1 MLPVVS
7 MTFGKQL
14 HSRGFPEKSRSLLPF
29 THLFSLFPMENSP
42 AADPGK
48 ANQPQEQK
56 ADSQPKSGE
65 RPSQGEAP
73 APDHYDPNGQAKVE
87 PRIPAPDT
95 LGAKFKYPVLAQP
108 PEALTGLRL
117 EAQQRIA
124 AGVTAVIKS
133 MEFNWGEAGV
143 GRGTRAL
150 LGLNQKNGFDC
161 SSCAWPDP
169 DDHRSVAEFCENGAK
184 ATASDADDKAC
195 GPEFFAKHSLA
206 ELSRMTD
213 RDQNNAGRLT
223 HPLVKRPG
231 GTHYEPIEWPEA
243 FNLIASE
250 LNALASPD
258 EATFYTS
265 GKVPNEPAFLF
276 QLFVRQFGTNNLP
289 DCSNMCHE
297 SSGAA
302 LSPTLGLGKGSVT
315 LNDIHEAEVILI
327 IGQNPGTN
335 HPRMLSALQIAK
347 KNGAKIISINPLLEA
362 GLNHFRNPQDFM
374 NPLKALGALLGDGTQ
389 ITDVF
394 LQVRVDGDMAL
405 LRGIMK
411 HLFEAEDRNPGQVVD
426 HAFIDQYTVGFA
438 EFEQTIRN
446 TSWED
451 IEEVSGV
458 TRAELL
464 EAANLLATRQKI
476 ITCWAMG
483 VTQQRQ
489 GVQTIQEIV
498 NLHLL
503 KGAIGKPGAGTCPVR
518 GHSNVQGDR
527 TMGIWEQPS
536 KVFLDA
542 LSQEFNFTPPYEH
555 GLDTVESIKAM
566 VAGKIKVYFGLGGN
580 LLAAGPDTEVIA
592 EGMRKQNLT
601 VFVGTKLNRGH
612 LVTGRTSLLLPCLT
626 HVDVDMQKA
635 GHQMTSCENSM
646 GVVSQNK
653 GILTPLPGQMLS
665 EVAILSGVAIATL
678 GDRLKGDWVAMT
690 QNYDVIRDH
699 VSRVVPGFEDFN
711 QKLRQPG
718 GFYLPNGPRERKFTT
733 KDGKAHFTATELE
746 KYEVGPDELI
756 LMTVRSHDQ
765 FNTTIYDYND
775 RYRGIHGERRVLFM
789 NPEDAKARGL
799 KAKDLIDITSHF
811 EGEQRMVEK
820 FLVVPYDI
828 PKGNVSAYFPE
839 ANPLVPIASVAKVS
853 NTPTSKYVR
862 VTVAKSAVAPTAPPA
877 RPRAEAVP
885 A

>member
-1 MLPVVS
+1 
-7 MTFGKQL
+7 
-14 HSRGFPEKSRSLLPF
+14 
-29 THLFSLFPMENSP
+29 MEESP
-42 AADPGK
+42 IADPGK
-48 ANQPQEQK
+48 AGKSEQQGAQDNK
-56 ADSQPKSGE
+56 PKSGE
-65 RPSQGEAP
+65 RSEQGTAP
-73 APDHYDPNGQAKVE
+73 APDHYKPDPQNERDQ
-87 PRIPAPDT
+87 RHIPAPDN
-95 LGAKFKYPVLAQP
+95 LGAKFQYPVLAQP
-108 PEALTGLRL
+108 TEEFTGLKL
-117 EAQQRIA
+117 EKRMKIA
-124 AGVTAVIKS
+124 AGVQAVIKS
-133 MEFNWGEAGV
+133 MEFNWGEAGLT
-143 GRGTRAL
+143 RGTHGL
-150 LGLNQKNGFDC
+150 LKMNQKDGFDC

-195 GPEFFAKHSLA
+195 GPEVFAKYSLA
-206 ELSRMTD
+206 DLSHLSD
-213 RDQNNAGRLT
+213 RDQNNLGRLT
-223 HPLVKRPG
+223 HPMVKRPG

-243 FNLIASE
+243 FEIIGRE
-250 LNALASPD
+250 LNALKSPH
-258 EATFYTS
+258 EAAFYTS

-276 QLFVRQFGTNNLP
+276 QLFAKQFGTNNLP

-335 HPRMLSALQIAK
+335 HPRMLTALQKAK
-347 KNGAKIISINPLLEA
+347 RNGAKIISVNPLIEA
-362 GLNHFRNPQDFM
+362 GLNHFKNPQDFM
-374 NPLKALGALLGDGTQ
+374 NPVRALGALLGDGTQ
-389 ITDVF
+389 ITDLF

-426 HAFIDQYTVGFA
+426 HAFVKEFTTGF
-438 EFEQTIRN
+438 ESFEQNIRA

-451 IEEVSGV
+451 IEQLSGIS
-458 TRAELL
+458 RALLL
-464 EAANLLATRQKI
+464 EAANIIATKQKI

-498 NLHLL
+498 NLQLM

-527 TMGIWEQPS
+527 TMGVWEQPT
-536 KVFLDA
+536 KVFQDSLGK
-542 LSQEFNFTPPYEH
+542 EFNFKPPYEH
-555 GLDTVESIKAM
+555 GYDTVEAIKAM
-566 VAGKIKVYFGLGGN
+566 YHGDLKVYFGLGGN
-580 LLAAGPDTEVIA
+580 LLAAGPDTELIA
-592 EGMRKQNLT
+592 EGMRRQNLT
-601 VFVGTKLNRGH
+601 VYVGTKLNRGH
-612 LVTGRTSLLLPCLT
+612 LTTGKTSLLLPCFT
-626 HVDVDMQKA
+626 HADIDMQKS

-653 GILTPLPGQMLS
+653 GVLVPLPGNQMMS
-665 EVAILSGVAIATL
+665 EVAILAGVAIATL
-678 GDRLKGDWVAMT
+678 GPDRTNVADWVAMT
-690 QNYDVIRDH
+690 ENYDVIRDH
-699 VSRVVPGFEDFN
+699 ISHVIPGFEKFN
-711 QKLRQPG
+711 EQLRKPG

-733 KDGKAHFTATELE
+733 HNGMANFTTTELE
-746 KYEVGPDELI
+746 KYTVEPDQLI

-789 NPEDAKARGL
+789 NKEDIAARGL

-811 EGEQRMVEK
+811 EGEQRTVEK
-820 FLVVPYDI
+820 FIVVPYDI

-839 ANPLVPIASVAKVS
+839 ANPLVPISSVAKTS
-853 NTPTSKYVR
+853 NTPTSKYVV
-862 VTVAKSAVAPTAPPA
+862 VTVAPTKAGQAPQA
-877 RPRAEAVP
+877 RKQRQQAVP

>member
-1 MLPVVS
+1 M
-7 MTFGKQL
+7 
-14 HSRGFPEKSRSLLPF
+14 EKSP
-29 THLFSLFPMENSP
+29 TE
-42 AADPGK
+42 DPSNAGK
-48 ANQPQEQK
+48 TEQQGAEANV
-56 ADSQPKSGE
+56 PKSGE
-65 RPSQGEAP
+65 RPDQGTAP
-73 APDHYDPNGQAKVE
+73 TNDHYRPDPQMDRDQSN
-87 PRIPAPDT
+87 IPAPDVAN
-95 LGAKFKYPVLAQP
+95 AKYLHPILAQP
-108 PEALTGLRL
+108 PEELTGLQL
-117 EAQQRIA
+117 EERAKVA

-133 MEFNWGEAGV
+133 MEFSWSEGGV
-143 GRGTRAL
+143 NRGTRGL
-150 LGLNQKNGFDC
+150 LKMNQKDGFDC

-184 ATASDADDKAC
+184 ATASDADDKAA

-206 ELSRMTD
+206 ELSKMTD

-231 GTHYEPIEWPEA
+231 DNHYSPIEWSEA
-243 FNLIASE
+243 FQIIGRE
-250 LNALASPD
+250 LNALDSPN
-258 EATFYTS
+258 EAVFYTS

-276 QLFVRQFGTNNLP
+276 QLFAKQFGTNNLP

-315 LNDIHEAEVILI
+315 LNDIYEAEVILI

-335 HPRMLSALQIAK
+335 HPRMLTALQKAK
-347 KNGAKIISINPLLEA
+347 RNGAKIISVNPLLEA
-362 GLNHFRNPQDFM
+362 GLNHFKNPQDFM

-389 ITDVF
+389 ITDIF

-426 HAFIDQYTVGFA
+426 HEFIAKYTTGF
-438 EFEQTIRN
+438 ESFEQNIRN

-451 IEEVSGV
+451 IEELSGI
-458 TRAELL
+458 TRAQLL
-464 EAANLLATRQKI
+464 EAANLIANKKKI

-498 NLHLL
+498 NLQLM

-527 TMGIWEQPS
+527 TMGIWEQPT
-536 KVFLDA
+536 KEFQDA
-542 LSQEFNFTPPYEH
+542 LGKEFNFQPPYEH
-555 GLDTVESIKAM
+555 GYDTVEAIKAM
-566 VAGKIKVYFGLGGN
+566 YKGKTKVFFSLGGN

-592 EGMRKQNLT
+592 EGMRKQKLT

-612 LVTGRTSLLLPCLT
+612 LTTGETSLLLPCFT
-626 HVDVDMQKA
+626 HADVDMQRS

-653 GILTPLPGQMLS
+653 GVLVPLEGQMMS
-665 EVAILSGVAIATL
+665 EVAILAGVAIATL
-678 GDRLKGDWVAMT
+678 GERTNIADWVAMT
-690 QNYDVIRDH
+690 ENYDVIRDH
-699 VSRVVPGFEDFN
+699 ISRVIPGFENFN
-711 QKLRQPG
+711 EKLRRPG

-733 KDGKAHFTATELE
+733 KNGKANFTTTELE
-746 KYEVGPDELI
+746 KYTLEPDQLI

-789 NPEDAKARGL
+789 NREDMADRGI

-811 EGEQRMVEK
+811 KGEKRTVEK
-820 FLVVPYDI
+820 FVAVPYDI
-828 PKGNVSAYFPE
+828 PRGNVSAYFPE

-853 NTPTSKYVR
+853 NTPTSKYVI
-862 VTVAKSAVAPTAPPA
+862 VTVEPTRKTVGAPLGIRLAV
-877 RPRAEAVP
+877 EA
-885 A
+885 

>member
-1 MLPVVS
+1 M
-7 MTFGKQL
+7 
-14 HSRGFPEKSRSLLPF
+14 EKS
-29 THLFSLFPMENSP
+29 P
-42 AADPGK
+42 AEDPSKAGK
-48 ANQPQEQK
+48 TEQQG
-56 ADSQPKSGE
+56 AEDNAPKSGE
-65 RPSQGEAP
+65 RPDQGVAP
-73 APDHYDPNGQAKVE
+73 TNDHYRPDPQHDRDESNIKAPDVANAKYNH
-87 PRIPAPDT
+87 PI
-95 LGAKFKYPVLAQP
+95 LAQP
-108 PEALTGLRL
+108 PGALTGLEL
-117 EAQQRIA
+117 TEPAKVA
-124 AGVTAVIKS
+124 AGVTAVLKS
-133 MEFNWGEAGV
+133 MEFSWGESGV
-143 GRGTRAL
+143 SRGTQVL
-150 LGLNQKNGFDC
+150 LKMNQKDGFDC

-184 ATASDADDKAC
+184 ASASDADSKPA

-206 ELSRMTD
+206 QLSQMTD

-231 GTHYEPIEWPEA
+231 DNHYSPIAWPEA
-243 FNLIASE
+243 FKIIADN
-250 LNALASPD
+250 LNALDSPN
-258 EATFYTS
+258 EALFYTS

-276 QLFVRQFGTNNLP
+276 QLFAKQFGTNNLP

-315 LNDIHEAEVILI
+315 LNDIYEAEVILI

-335 HPRMLSALQIAK
+335 HPRMLSALQKAK
-347 KNGAKIISINPLLEA
+347 KNGAKIIAINPLLEA
-362 GLNHFRNPQDFM
+362 GLNHFKNPQDFM
-374 NPLKALGALLGDGTQ
+374 NPLKALGALMGNGTQ
-389 ITDVF
+389 ITDLF

-411 HLFEAEDRNPGQVVD
+411 HLFEAEDLNPGQVVD
-426 HAFIDQYTVGFA
+426 RPFIDKYTTGF
-438 EFEQTIRN
+438 ESFEQNIRN

-451 IEEVSGV
+451 IEELSGIS
-458 TRAELL
+458 RAQLL
-464 EAANLLATRQKI
+464 EAANLLATKQKI

-498 NLHLL
+498 NLHLM

-527 TMGIWEQPS
+527 TMGVWEQPT
-536 KVFLDA
+536 KEFQDA
-542 LSQEFNFTPPYEH
+542 LGKEFNFQPPYEH
-555 GLDTVESIKAM
+555 GYDTVEAIKAM
-566 VAGKIKVYFGLGGN
+566 YKGKTKVFFSLGGN

-592 EGMRKQNLT
+592 EGMRKQKLT

-612 LVTGRTSLLLPCLT
+612 LTTGETSLLLPCFT
-626 HVDVDMQKA
+626 HADVDMQKS

-653 GILTPLPGQMLS
+653 GVLVPLEGQMMS
-665 EVAILSGVAIATL
+665 EVAILAGVAIATL
-678 GDRLKGDWVAMT
+678 GERTNIADWVAMT
-690 QNYDVIRDH
+690 ENYDVIRDH
-699 VSRVVPGFEDFN
+699 ISRVIPGFENFN
-711 QKLRQPG
+711 EKLRRPG

-733 KDGKAHFTATELE
+733 KNGMANFTTTELQMYQRE
-746 KYEVGPDELI
+746 LEPDQLV

-789 NPEDAKARGL
+789 NAQDMAERGL

-811 EGEQRMVEK
+811 KGEQRTVEK
-820 FLVVPYDI
+820 FVAVPYDI
-828 PKGNVSAYFPE
+828 PKGNVAAYFPE
-839 ANPLVPIASVAKVS
+839 ANPLVPVSSVAKTS
-853 NTPTSKYVR
+853 NTPTSKYVV
-862 VTVAKSAVAPTAPPA
+862 VTVVPAHKTVGAPVEIRMT
-877 RPRAEAVP
+877 AEA
-885 A
+885 

>member
-1 MLPVVS
+1 MEDSPVNDPS
-7 MTFGKQL
+7 KAGKT
-14 HSRGFPEKSRSLLPF
+14 R
-29 THLFSLFPMENSP
+29 
-42 AADPGK
+42 
-48 ANQPQEQK
+48 EQG
-56 ADSQPKSGE
+56 AQSNEPKSGE
-65 RPSQGEAP
+65 RPDQGTAP
-73 APDHYDPNGQAKVE
+73 APDHYRPDPQAE
-87 PRIPAPDT
+87 RDQRHIPAPDT
-95 LGAKFKYPVLAQP
+95 ANAKYNNPVLAQP
-108 PEALTGLRL
+108 PEVFTGLRL
-117 EAQQRIA
+117 EARMKIA
-124 AGVTAVIKS
+124 AGVQAVIKS

-143 GRGTRAL
+143 SRGTHGL
-150 LGLNQKNGFDC
+150 LKMNQKDGFDC

-169 DDHRSVAEFCENGAK
+169 DEHRSVAEFCENGAK
-184 ATASDADDKAC
+184 ATASDADDKAA
-195 GPEFFAKHSLA
+195 GPAFFAQHSLA
-206 ELSRMTD
+206 DLSRMSD

-243 FNLIASE
+243 FELIGQE

-258 EATFYTS
+258 EAAFYTS

-276 QLFVRQFGTNNLP
+276 QLFAKQFGTNNLP

-335 HPRMLSALQIAK
+335 HPRMLTALQIAK
-347 KNGAKIISINPLLEA
+347 RNGAKIISVNPLIEA
-362 GLNHFRNPQDFM
+362 GLNHFKNPQDFM
-374 NPLKALGALLGDGTQ
+374 NPLKALGVLLGDGTT

-426 HAFIDQYTVGFA
+426 HAFVNEFTTGFA
-438 EFEQTIRN
+438 GFEHNIRD

-451 IEEVSGV
+451 IEQISGID
-458 TRAELL
+458 RAQLL
-464 EAANLLATRQKI
+464 EAANLLATKQKI

-498 NLHLL
+498 NLHLM

-527 TMGIWEQPS
+527 TMGVWEQPT
-536 KVFLDA
+536 KAFQDA
-542 LSQEFNFTPPYEH
+542 LAKEFHFTPPYEH
-555 GLDTVESIKAM
+555 GFDTVETIKAM
-566 VAGKIKVYFGLGGN
+566 YHGKLKVFFSLGGN
-580 LLAAGPDTEVIA
+580 LLAAGPDTELIA
-592 EGMRKQNLT
+592 DGMRKQNLT

-612 LVTGRTSLLLPCLT
+612 LVTGNTSLLLPCFT
-626 HVDVDMQKA
+626 HSDIDMQKS

-646 GVVSQNK
+646 GVVSQNR
-653 GILTPLPGQMLS
+653 GVLVPLPGQMMS
-665 EVAILSGVAIATL
+665 EVAILAGVAIATL
-678 GDRLKGDWVAMT
+678 GPDRTDVADWVAMT
-690 QNYDVIRDH
+690 ENYDVIRDH
-699 VSRVVPGFEDFN
+699 VARVIPGFEKFN
-711 QKLRQPG
+711 EKLRKPG

-733 KDGKAHFTATELE
+733 QNGKANFTTTELE
-746 KYEVGPDELI
+746 KYTLEPGQLV

-765 FNTTIYDYND
+765 FNTTIYEYND

-789 NPEDAKARGL
+789 NREDVASRGL

-811 EGEQRMVEK
+811 EGEQRTIEK
-820 FLVVPYDI
+820 FIVVPYDI
-828 PKGNVSAYFPE
+828 PKGNVAAYFPE
-839 ANPLVPIASVAKVS
+839 ANALVPIASVAKTS
-853 NTPTSKYVR
+853 NTPTSKYVV
-862 VTVAKSAVAPTAPPA
+862 VTVAPTKAEKAPQAQKQ
-877 RPRAEAVP
+877 RPEAVP
-885 A
+885 V

>member
-1 MLPVVS
+1 
-7 MTFGKQL
+7 
-14 HSRGFPEKSRSLLPF
+14 
-29 THLFSLFPMENSP
+29 MEESP
-42 AADPGK
+42 IADPSKAGK
-48 ANQPQEQK
+48 SEQQG
-56 ADSQPKSGE
+56 AQDNQPKSGE
-65 RPSQGEAP
+65 RSEQGDAP
-73 APDHYDPNGQAKVE
+73 APDHYRPDPQNERDQT
-87 PRIPAPDT
+87 PIPAPDNT
-95 LGAKFKYPVLAQP
+95 GAKFHNPVLAQP
-108 PEALTGLRL
+108 TEEFTGLKL
-117 EAQQRIA
+117 ENRMKIA
-124 AGVTAVIKS
+124 AGVEAVMKS
-133 MEFNWGEAGV
+133 MQFSWSEAGLT
-143 GRGTRAL
+143 RGTHGL
-150 LGLNQKNGFDC
+150 LKMNQKDGFDC

-195 GPEFFAKHSLA
+195 GPEVFAKYSLA
-206 ELSRMTD
+206 DLSRLSD
-213 RDQNNAGRLT
+213 RDQNNLGRLT
-223 HPLVKRPG
+223 HPMVKRPG

-243 FNLIASE
+243 FDIIGRE

-258 EATFYTS
+258 EAAFYTS

-276 QLFVRQFGTNNLP
+276 QLFAKQFGTNNLP

-347 KNGAKIISINPLLEA
+347 KNGAKIISVNPLIEA
-362 GLNHFRNPQDFM
+362 GLNHFKNPQDFM
-374 NPLKALGALLGDGTQ
+374 NPIKALGVLLGDGTT
-389 ITDVF
+389 ITDLF

-426 HAFIDQYTVGFA
+426 HAFIKQYTTGF
-438 EFEQTIRN
+438 ESFEQNIRN
-446 TSWED
+446 TKWED
-451 IEEVSGV
+451 IEELSGIS
-458 TRAELL
+458 RAQLL
-464 EAANLLATRQKI
+464 EAANMLATKQKI

-498 NLHLL
+498 NLQLM

-527 TMGIWEQPS
+527 TMGVWEQPT
-536 KVFLDA
+536 KVFQDA
-542 LSQEFNFTPPYEH
+542 LAKEFNFQPPYEH
-555 GLDTVESIKAM
+555 GYDTVEAIKAM
-566 VAGKIKVYFGLGGN
+566 YHGKLKVYFGLGGN

-601 VFVGTKLNRGH
+601 VYVGTKLNRGH
-612 LVTGRTSLLLPCLT
+612 LTTGKTSLLLPCFT
-626 HVDVDMQKA
+626 HADIDMQKS

-653 GILTPLPGQMLS
+653 GVLVPLEGHNILS
-665 EVAILSGVAIATL
+665 EVAILAGVAIATL
-678 GDRLKGDWVAMT
+678 GPDRTNVADWVAMT
-690 QNYDVIRDH
+690 ENYDVIRDH
-699 VSRVVPGFEDFN
+699 VSRVIPGFEKFN
-711 QKLRQPG
+711 EQLRKPG

-733 KDGKAHFTATELE
+733 PNGMANFTTTDLE
-746 KYEVGPDELI
+746 KYTNEPDQLV

-775 RYRGIHGERRVLFM
+775 RYRGVHGERRVLFM
-789 NPEDAKARGL
+789 NKADIAARGL

-811 EGEQRMVEK
+811 EGQQRTVEK
-820 FLVVPYDI
+820 FIVVPYDI

-839 ANPLVPIASVAKVS
+839 ANPLVPISSVAKTS
-853 NTPTSKYVR
+853 NTPTSKYVV
-862 VTVAKSAVAPTAPPA
+862 VTVAPSKVANAPQA
-877 RPRAEAVP
+877 QKQRQQAVP